1 MADKVVEHKIEFT
14 GDASKLQDACAKAA
28 QAVNN
33 LGNNFSSNSTKINSV
48 GNSLTATTSKIS
60 SAFAALGATI
70 SVASFGL
77 FIKSALQTSAQ
88 LEQTAVSFEV
98 FTGSADTANRLL
110 TEFKNQALNSP
121 MQFQDIT
128 KGAQT
133 LLGYGLTAQQVIPI
147 TKMLGDISGGNADR
161 FNRLSLAFGQ
171 VNASGRLMGQEAR
184 QMINA
189 GFNPL
194 QSIAEK
200 TGESMA
206 SLTQRMHDGKISV
219 QEVANAF
226 SYATS
231 EGGRFF
237 GLAERQ
243 AQTLQGKFN
252 KLSESV
258 TFAMAD
264 IGSSIANNLD
274 LSTIVDNT
282 SRLVD
287 KLALSFINLNSEGGG
302 GGKAFG
308 QLING
313 ALNSIALGTDLLIKL
328 LGKLSSAFNELYQL
342 VPKVAGVL
350 DTMDNIL
357 IAMTKDI
364 PVLGNALVSINDY
377 FNSFF
382 SDKSATVSVEPFKI
396 KPLFDDLSKL
406 KSELRDLNEQ
416 SKTLKSLGVDNSLG
430 LQPRID
436 EKIKEVGKLQKAYD
450 DYYSKLFNNQG
461 KADGDKMSKSEKE
474 KFDKLLEQS
483 RQGYT
488 NINNQVKFFSE
499 TKLEIFDKYAKQE
512 LDKLREYGLNTAKV
526 EKAQFAERQKMAILE
541 TARLSQITTKN
552 TTTEGLK
559 KSLAKMVDAQVETI
573 NRVKGPLDKSIAA
586 LRVDPKDF
594 VAGLDSTNIDMGFNE
609 AKTRAQADNLKRFGA
624 EVYAA
629 QVQVATQLAVGF
641 SEIIGSVVSGD
652 MGLSDAFAA
661 IGALFLNAIGGFMV
675 QVGQAAIQAGII
687 KLIIDDLLK
696 GLSGAP
702 LIGIGMAAVAIGT
715 AMQNAGKKTSQAIQ
729 AKGSSSMPST
739 SMGSA
744 ASSGI
749 KSGSVYQSGSQT
761 YGGQAIRLAIDL
773 TGSITATQT
782 GYQINKSLETVL
794 RVTGR

>member
-1 MADKVVEHKIEFT
+1 MANNTVVHSVEFT

-416 SKTLKSLGVDNSLG
+416 SKTFKSLGVDNSLG

-436 EKIKEVGKLQKAYD
+436 EKIKEVSKLQKAYD

-461 KADGDKMSKSEKE
+461 KADGSEMTKAE
-474 KFDKLLEQS
+474 RKKYEELLEQG
-483 RQGYT
+483 RIGYT
-488 NINNQVKFFSE
+488 NIHKQMRTGLE
-499 TKLEIFDKYAKQE
+499 TKLDIFDGYAKAE
-512 LDKLREYGLNTAKV
+512 LDKLREFGINTAKV
-526 EKAQFAERQKMAILE
+526 EQAQYKMRQQIALVELNKLQAIVN
-541 TARLSQITTKN
+541 KN
-552 TTTEGLK
+552 SSIEGLK
-559 KSLAKMVDAQVETI
+559 KSLAKMVDSQVESVKRIMAPMDKYISENKI
-573 NRVKGPLDKSIAA
+573 NA
-586 LRVDPKDF
+586 KDF
-594 VAGLDSTNIDMGFNE
+594 VAGIDSTNISFGFDE
-609 AKTRAQADNLKRFGA
+609 ARITSQADNLKRFGA
-624 EVYAA
+624 EIYSA

-641 SEIIGSVVSGD
+641 SQIVGSVISGD
-652 MGLSDAFAA
+652 LSIGDAFASL
-661 IGALFLNAIGGFMV
+661 GAMFLDAIGGFLI
-675 QVGQAAIQAGII
+675 QVGEAAIKAGIV
-687 KLIIDDLLK
+687 KLIIESAFK
-696 GLSGAP
+696 GLGGGA

-715 AMQNAGKKTSQAIQ
+715 AMQNMGKKTSQAIQ
-729 AKGSSSMPST
+729 AKGDSSVST
-739 SMGSA
+739 SGMSSA
-744 ASSGI
+744 TSSAI
-749 KSGSVYQSGSQT
+749 KSGSTYQSGSQT
-761 YGGQAIRLAIDL
+761 YGGQVVRLSIDL
-773 TGSITATQT
+773 TGSITQTQS
-782 GYQINKSLETVL
+782 GYEINKSLETLL